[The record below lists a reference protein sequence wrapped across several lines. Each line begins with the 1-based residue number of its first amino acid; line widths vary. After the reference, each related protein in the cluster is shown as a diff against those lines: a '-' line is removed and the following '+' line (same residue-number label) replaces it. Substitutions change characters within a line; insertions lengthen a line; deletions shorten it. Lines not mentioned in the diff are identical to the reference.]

1 MNNLK
6 LFFQVYLRPGAAMS
20 DIMDRGSW
28 AFAVVSVLVV
38 SAAFFLTVNARLHT
52 AYNVPQLSDYYTQP
66 TADEVA
72 NDPVGTAAVRDQ
84 AFAQYTAADNARERV
99 PVVGDAFFNY
109 FSFEPTEILQ
119 PLLVVSL
126 FYIPILV
133 LLVSLVGKI
142 GNYGDVIAREY
153 GTIAT
158 GSLMAWAAAHL
169 PFAMVGA
176 VLFTLDTN
184 PVVYL
189 ALWLASSLLFG
200 LFAVFVIRTALGL
213 DFRTAIP
220 MVVVATLSFCLA
232 HAVFQYAPS
241 VFFVPLIVV
250 YAFIYFRGHV
260 DGKFK
265 DFKKS
270 VLPRQN
276 YKRLLHEIEVNPSNA
291 DAHVQLAH
299 VYRFRHQPAKALD
312 HLKRAIAV
320 DPREIEANYEF
331 GKMARLSGDL
341 QKALDHFAV
350 VVEQDDTHALNEI
363 WREIGAT
370 YLAANMFS
378 ESKKA
383 LETFRERRPFDAE
396 GLYYLGKAIKAEG
409 GHDVAREFFEQAVES
424 VKVSPAYRRRYI
436 QRWGELAEKEI

>member
-52 AYNVPQLSDYYTQP
+52 AYNIPQFSDYYTQP
-66 TADEVA
+66 TAEEVA
-72 NDPVGTAAVRDQ
+72 KDPVGTAAVRDQ
-84 AFAQYTAADNARERV
+84 AFAQYTAADNARQRI
-99 PVVGDAFFNY
+99 PVVGDAFFSY
-109 FSFEPTEILQ
+109 FSFEPTGVIQ

-133 LLVSLVGKI
+133 LLISLVGKI

-153 GTIAT
+153 GTLAT
-158 GSLMAWAAAHL
+158 CSLMAWAAAHL
-169 PFAMVGA
+169 PFSIIGA
-176 VLFTLDTN
+176 VLFTQDTN
-184 PVVYL
+184 PLIYL
-189 ALWLASSLLFG
+189 GLWAASSLLFG
-200 LFAVFVIRTALGL
+200 AFVVYVVRTVLGIS
-213 DFRTAIP
+213 FQIAIP
-220 MVVVATLSFCLA
+220 LVVVATLAFSLA
-232 HAVFQYAPS
+232 HVVFQYASP
-241 VFFVPLIVV
+241 VFFLPIIVL

-299 VYRFRHQPAKALD
+299 VYRFRNQPKKALA
-312 HLKRAIAV
+312 HLKRAIEV

-331 GKMARLSGDL
+331 GKMARTAGDL

-370 YLAANMFS
+370 YLAARMFS
-378 ESKKA
+378 EAKKA

-396 GLYYLGKAIKAEG
+396 GLYYLGKATKAEG

>member
-6 LFFQVYLRPGAAMS
+6 LLFQVYLRPGAAMS

-28 AFAVVSVLVV
+28 AFAVVSVLIV
-38 SAAFFLTVNARLHT
+38 SAAFFLTVNTRLHS
-52 AYNVPQLSDYYTQP
+52 AYNVPQLSDYYQQP
-66 TADEVA
+66 TADEFA
-72 NDPVGTAAVRDQ
+72 KDPITATAVRDQ
-84 AFAQYTAADNARERV
+84 AIAEYQAADDARLRI
-99 PVVGDAFFNY
+99 PVVGDAFFSY
-109 FSFEPTEILQ
+109 FSFEPTGIIQ
-119 PLLVVSL
+119 PMLVVSL

-133 LLVSLVGKI
+133 LLVSAVGKI

-153 GTIAT
+153 GTLAT
-158 GSLMAWAAAHL
+158 CSLMAWAAAHL
-169 PFAMVGA
+169 PFAIIGA
-176 VLFTLDTN
+176 ILFNQNTDPLI
-184 PVVYL
+184 YL
-189 ALWLASSLLFG
+189 GLWLASSLVFG
-200 LFAVFVIRTALGL
+200 VFAVFMLRTTLGVSLLTAAPLVVI
-213 DFRTAIP
+213 
-220 MVVVATLSFCLA
+220 ATLSFSLA
-232 HAVFQYAPS
+232 HIVFQYASP
-241 VFFVPLIVV
+241 VFFLPLIIL

-265 DFKKS
+265 EFKKS
-270 VLPRQN
+270 VVPRQN

-299 VYRFRHQPAKALD
+299 IYRFRHQPKKALA
-312 HLKRAIAV
+312 HLKKALET

-331 GKMARLSGDL
+331 GKMARAASDL

-350 VVEQDDTHALNEI
+350 VIEQDDTHALNEI

-370 YLAANMFS
+370 YLAANMFG
-378 ESKKA
+378 EARKA
-383 LETFRERRPFDAE
+383 LETFKERRPFDAE

-409 GHDVAREFFEQAVES
+409 GHETAREFFEQAVES

>member
-6 LFFQVYLRPGAAMS
+6 LLFQVYLRPGAAMS
-20 DIMDRGSW
+20 DIMDRGNW

-38 SAAFFLTVNARLHT
+38 SAAFFLTVNTRLHA
-52 AYNVPQLSDYYTQP
+52 AYNIPQLSDYYTQP
-66 TADEVA
+66 TAEEVA
-72 NDPVGTAAVRDQ
+72 KDPVGTAALRDQ
-84 AFAQYTAADNARERV
+84 AFSQYTAADTVRQRV
-99 PVVGDAFFNY
+99 PLVGDAFFSY
-109 FSFEPTEILQ
+109 FSFEPTGVLQ

-153 GTIAT
+153 GTLAT
-158 GSLMAWAAAHL
+158 CSLMAWAAAHL
-169 PFAMVGA
+169 PFAILGA
-176 VLFTLDTN
+176 VLFTQNTD
-184 PVVYL
+184 PVIYL
-189 ALWLASSLLFG
+189 GLWAASSLLFG
-200 LFAVFVIRTALGL
+200 FFAVFVIRTALGVS
-213 DFRTAIP
+213 FRTAVP
-220 MVVVATLSFCLA
+220 LVVVATLAFSLA
-232 HAVFQYAPS
+232 HVVFQFVPHL
-241 VFFVPLIVV
+241 FFVPLIIL

-265 DFKKS
+265 EFKKS

-299 VYRFRHQPAKALD
+299 VYRFRNQSKKALD
-312 HLKRAIAV
+312 HLKKAIEV

-331 GKMARLSGDL
+331 GKMARAAGDL

-370 YLAANMFS
+370 YLAAKMFA
-378 ESKKA
+378 ESRKA

-396 GLYYLGKAIKAEG
+396 GLYYLGKAAKAEG

>member
-6 LFFQVYLRPGAAMS
+6 LLFQVYLRPGAAMS

-38 SAAFFLTVNARLHT
+38 SAAFFLTVNTRLHA

-66 TADEVA
+66 TAEEVA
-72 NDPVGTAAVRDQ
+72 KDPVGTAAVRDQ
-84 AFAQYTAADNARERV
+84 AVAQYTAADNARLPV
-99 PVVGDAFFNY
+99 PGVGDAFFSY
-109 FSFEPTEILQ
+109 FSFEPTAVLQ

-153 GTIAT
+153 GTLAT
-158 GSLMAWAAAHL
+158 CSLMAWAAAHL
-169 PFAMVGA
+169 PFAIIGA
-176 VLFTLDTN
+176 LLSALSAN
-184 PVVYL
+184 PAIYL
-189 ALWLASSLLFG
+189 ALWVASSLLFG
-200 LFAVFVIRTALGL
+200 FFAVFMIRTALGVS
-213 DFRTAIP
+213 FRSAIP
-220 MVVVATLSFCLA
+220 LVFVATLAFSLA
-232 HAVFQYAPS
+232 HVVFQFVPHL
-241 VFFVPLIVV
+241 FFVPIIVL

-265 DFKKS
+265 EFKKS

-299 VYRFRHQPAKALD
+299 VYRFRNQTAKALA
-312 HLKRAIAV
+312 HLREAIEI

-331 GKMARLSGDL
+331 GRMARTAGDL
-341 QKALDHFAV
+341 QKALDHFTV

-370 YLAANMFS
+370 YLAANMFAEAIRS
-378 ESKKA
+378 

-396 GLYYLGKAIKAEG
+396 GLYYLGKAIKAGG